1 MVFFII
7 GAVLLV
13 LGLFFANSF
22 LRADP
27 ARLAYWV
34 KMAGGVLLLVVA
46 GGLFFA
52 GRIGFAL
59 PLLLFAFSIFGS
71 ARGIP
76 GFGHTASKPSGGQ
89 RSTVRSAML
98 EMELDH
104 DTGDLRGLVIAG
116 EYEGRRLDDLDRDE
130 TLDLWKLTE
139 NDPESRALLEAYL
152 DRRHAGWRVD
162 FEADGAPGHD
172 SPAGSGPMSEEEA
185 YQVLGLA
192 PGASEAEIRAAHRRL
207 MLRMH
212 PDQGGSTFLAA
223 KINEAKDRLLR
234 NHRSSHT
241 RN

>member
-22 LRADP
+22 LQADP
-27 ARLAYWV
+27 ARLARWV
-34 KMAGGVLLLVVA
+34 KISGAVLLLAVA
-46 GGLFFA
+46 AGLLFA
-52 GRIGFAL
+52 RRFGFAL
-59 PLLLFAFSIFGS
+59 PVLLFAFTLLRS
-71 ARGIP
+71 AHGIP

-104 DTGDLRGLVIAG
+104 DTGDLHGQVIAG
-116 EYEGRRLDDLDRDE
+116 EYEGRRLEDLDRDE
-130 TLDLWKLTE
+130 TFDLWQLTE
-139 NDPESRALLEAYL
+139 RDPESRALLEAYL

-162 FEADGAPGHD
+162 FEADGATGHD
-172 SPAGSGPMSEEEA
+172 SPTGAGPMSEQEA

-192 PGASEAEIRAAHRRL
+192 PGASEAEVRAAHRRL

-234 NHRSSHT
+234 NHGSSHT